1 MNTLLI
7 VEDEKL
13 IRQGIK
19 AMALRSGVPIS
30 MVMECKNGFE
40 ALEIVRSQEIDVV
53 ITDIRMPKMDGIT
66 LVKEI
71 QTCDHVPLIVVVS
84 GYDDFSYAVELLR
97 NGVRDYILKPIERT
111 QLAEI
116 LTKLEDELVK
126 AKINKDTMLNIG
138 YQQLKQLMINDDRN
152 AKEYELILEQF
163 SSSFFEGE
171 YIIYCTNYNDEFQS
185 LEGVTFLQDV
195 NGQGIFIVDNSQGD
209 KILKS
214 ELRGYYVGCS
224 QVHEGLDQVKE
235 AYEEAVKARR
245 QAFVSDN
252 NFVIY
257 DKKDDD
263 GGVIYLEQEIEQIVQ
278 MIGTDK
284 CEEALKQLDHICY
297 QIKLNKSSNS
307 GLEDMFLAIRQK
319 TYATYRNA
327 LKEIDEAE
335 LEEDLLSY
343 SSLSQYIAHVKS
355 WIRDLNG
362 RLLTQFDDYRNKQ
375 KIQSALVYIKDNY
388 KKDLNM
394 AVVSNYI
401 SMNYS
406 LFSYVFK
413 QYTGCN
419 FVNYLKQ
426 IRVDEAKRLLA
437 TTDMKIADISNAVG
451 YDNDKH
457 FMKIFKGQ
465 CGVSPTEYRKNTL
478 LGTK

>member
-40 ALEIVRSQEIDVV
+40 ALEIIRSQEIDVV

-71 QTCDHVPLIVVVS
+71 QTCDHVPLVIVVS

-97 NGVRDYILKPIERT
+97 YGVKDYLLKPIERA
-111 QLAEI
+111 QLSEI
-116 LTKLEDELVK
+116 LNKLEEELVQTK
-126 AKINKDTMLNIG
+126 NKKDTLLNIG
-138 YQQLKQLMINDDRN
+138 YQQLKQLMLNDDMDI
-152 AKEYELILEQF
+152 KERKLILNQF
-163 SSSFFEGE
+163 SSSFFVGE
-171 YIIYCTNYNDEFQS
+171 YVVYCTNYREEF
-185 LEGVTFLQDV
+185 EETDGVTFLHDG
-195 NGQGIFIVDNSQGD
+195 NGQGIFIVD
-209 KILKS
+209 ILQKDGIIKS
-214 ELRGYYVGCS
+214 ELRGYYVGSS
-224 QVHEGLDQVKE
+224 QVHEGLEQIKE
-235 AYEEAVKARR
+235 AYEEATMARR
-245 QAFVSDN
+245 QAFLSDS

-257 DKKDDD
+257 NKREEKED
-263 GGVIYLEQEIEQIVQ
+263 VIYPEQEIEQIVQ

-284 CEEALKQLDHICY
+284 CEEAIKLLDHICY
-297 QIKLNKSSNS
+297 QFKVSKISDTGLIDIFSSIK
-307 GLEDMFLAIRQK
+307 QK
-319 TYATYRNA
+319 IYATYRNV
-327 LKEIDEAE
+327 LKEYK
-335 LEEDLLSY
+335 EEEFVENILCYD
-343 SSLSQYIAHVKS
+343 SLSQYISHIKS
-355 WIRDLNG
+355 WIRELNE

-375 KIQSALVYIKDNY
+375 KIQSALMYIKDNY

-394 AVVSNYI
+394 AVVSNHI

-437 TTDMKIADISNAVG
+437 TTDMKIADVGKAVG

-478 LGTK
+478 LGK

>member
-19 AMALRSGVPIS
+19 AMALRSEVPIS

-40 ALEIVRSQEIDVV
+40 ALEIIRSQEIDVV

-71 QTCDHVPLIVVVS
+71 QTCDHVPLIIVVS

-97 NGVRDYILKPIERT
+97 NGVKDYLLKPIERT
-111 QLAEI
+111 QLSDI
-116 LTKLEDELVK
+116 LNKLEEELVRTK
-126 AKINKDTMLNIG
+126 NKKDTLLNIG
-138 YQQLKQLMINDDRN
+138 YQQLKQLMLNDDMDI
-152 AKEYELILEQF
+152 KERKLILNQF
-163 SSSFFEGE
+163 SSSFFVGE
-171 YIIYCTNYNDEFQS
+171 YVVYCTNYREE
-185 LEGVTFLQDV
+185 LEEADGVTFLHDV
-195 NGQGIFIVDNSQGD
+195 NGQGIFIVD
-209 KILKS
+209 ILQKDRIIKS
-214 ELRGYYVGCS
+214 ELRGYYVGSS
-224 QVHEGLDQVKE
+224 QVHEGLEQIKE
-235 AYEEAVKARR
+235 AYEEAVVARR
-245 QAFVSDN
+245 EAFLSDS

-257 DKKDDD
+257 NKREEKKDM
-263 GGVIYLEQEIEQIVQ
+263 IYPELEIEQIVQ

-284 CEEALKQLDHICY
+284 CEEALKLLDHICY
-297 QIKLNKSSNS
+297 QFKMSRISDSALIDIFCSFK
-307 GLEDMFLAIRQK
+307 QK
-319 TYATYRNA
+319 IYATYRNVI
-327 LKEIDEAE
+327 KESKDEE
-335 LEEDLLSY
+335 FVENILCYD
-343 SSLSQYIAHVKS
+343 SLSQYMSHIKS
-355 WIRDLNG
+355 WIRELNK

-375 KIQSALVYIKDNY
+375 KIQSALMYIKDNY

-394 AVVSNYI
+394 AVVSNHI

-437 TTDMKIADISNAVG
+437 TTDMKIADVSKAVG

-465 CGVSPTEYRKNTL
+465 CGVSPTEYRKNSL
-478 LGTK
+478 LGN

>member
-30 MVMECKNGFE
+30 MVMECKNGLE

-71 QTCDHVPLIVVVS
+71 QTCSHVPFVVVVS

-97 NGVRDYILKPIERT
+97 NGVKDYLLKPIERT

-116 LTKLEDELVK
+116 LTKLEEELVK
-126 AKINKDTMLNIG
+126 KQNNKNTMLNVS
-138 YQQLKQLMINDDRN
+138 YQQLKQLMINEDMGT
-152 AKEYELILEQF
+152 KECELILEQL
-163 SSSFFEGE
+163 SSSFLDGE
-171 YIIYCTNYNDEFQS
+171 YIIYCTNYSDGFQ
-185 LEGVTFLQDV
+185 ETDGVTFLQDV
-195 NGQGIFIVDNSQGD
+195 NGQGVFIVDNLQRD
-209 KILKS
+209 TILKS

-224 QVHEGLDQVKE
+224 QVHVGLEQIKE
-235 AYEEAVKARR
+235 AYEEAMTARR
-245 QAFVSDN
+245 QAFLSDSN
-252 NFVIY
+252 IVTFDTRVKEDDVIFS
-257 DKKDDD
+257 
-263 GGVIYLEQEIEQIVQ
+263 EQEIEQIVQ

-297 QIKLNKSSNS
+297 QFKISKVSDSTLEEVFSS
-307 GLEDMFLAIRQK
+307 IRQK

-327 LKEIDEAE
+327 LKEMAEEE
-335 LEEDLLSY
+335 LEEDLLTY
-343 SSLSQYIAHVKS
+343 NSLSQYIAHIKS

-394 AVVSNYI
+394 AVVSNHI

-437 TTDMKIADISNAVG
+437 TTDMKIADISRAIG

-478 LGTK
+478 LGN

>member
-30 MVMECKNGFE
+30 MVMECKNGLE
-40 ALEIVRSQEIDVV
+40 ALEIIRGQEIDVV

-71 QTCDHVPLIVVVS
+71 QTCNHVPLIVVVS

-97 NGVRDYILKPIERT
+97 HGVKDYLLKPIERT
-111 QLAEI
+111 QLSEI
-116 LTKLEDELVK
+116 LTKLEEELVRNQ
-126 AKINKDTMLNIG
+126 NKLNMMMNIG
-138 YQQLKQLMINDDRN
+138 YQQLKQLMLNDNMDE
-152 AKEYELILEQF
+152 KECELIINQF
-163 SSSFFEGE
+163 SSSFFDGE
-171 YIIYCTNYNDEFQS
+171 YIVYCTNYRDEF
-185 LEGVTFLQDV
+185 EETDGVTFLHDV
-195 NGQGIFIVDNSQGD
+195 NGQGIFIVDNLQKD
-209 KILKS
+209 KIVKS
-214 ELRGYYVGCS
+214 ELRGYYVGS
-224 QVHEGLDQVKE
+224 SRVHVGLLQIKE
-235 AYEEAVKARR
+235 AYEEAKKARR
-245 QAFVSDN
+245 QAFLSDS

-257 DKKDDD
+257 DKEAEIED
-263 GGVIYLEQEIEQIVQ
+263 GIYQEHEIEQIVQ

-284 CEEALKQLDHICY
+284 CEEALKMLDHICY
-297 QIKLNKSSNS
+297 QFKISKISDSTLIDMLSSIK
-307 GLEDMFLAIRQK
+307 QK
-319 TYATYRNA
+319 TYTTYRNV
-327 LKEIDEAE
+327 LKEIKDEE
-335 LEEDLLSY
+335 FVEDLLRY
-343 SSLSQYIAHVKS
+343 DSLSQYIAYIKC
-355 WIRDLNG
+355 WIRELNE

-375 KIQSALVYIKDNY
+375 KIQSALMYIKDNY
-388 KKDLNM
+388 RKDLNM

-426 IRVDEAKRLLA
+426 IRVDEAKRLLT
-437 TTDMKIADISNAVG
+437 TTDMKIVDISKAVG

-465 CGVSPTEYRKNTL
+465 CGVSPTV
-478 LGTK
+478 

>member
-19 AMALRSGVPIS
+19 TMALRSGVPIS

-40 ALEIVRSQEIDVV
+40 ALEIVRNQEIDVV

-71 QTCDHVPLIVVVS
+71 QTCDHVPLIIVVS

-97 NGVRDYILKPIERT
+97 NGVKDYLLKPIERT
-111 QLAEI
+111 QLSEI

-126 AKINKDTMLNIG
+126 TKSNKDTMLNIG
-138 YQQLKQLMINDDRN
+138 YQQLKQLMVGDNRN
-152 AKEYELILEQF
+152 TKEYELIVNQF
-163 SSSFFEGE
+163 SSSFFDGE
-171 YIIYCTNYNDEFQS
+171 YVIYCTNYTDEFQS
-185 LEGVTFLQDV
+185 VDGVTFLQDV
-195 NGQGIFIVDNSQGD
+195 NGQGIFIVDNSQSD

-214 ELRGYYVGCS
+214 ELRGYYVGGS
-224 QVHEGLDQVKE
+224 QVHVGLDQVKE
-235 AYEEAVKARR
+235 AFEEAMKARR
-245 QAFVSDN
+245 QAFITDSS
-252 NFVIY
+252 FVIF
-257 DKKDDD
+257 DKSDEEENSP
-263 GGVIYLEQEIEQIVQ
+263 YPEQEIEQIVQ

-297 QIKLNKSSNS
+297 QIKMKKISNS
-307 GLEDMFLAIRQK
+307 TLEELFLAIKQK

-327 LKEIDEAE
+327 LKNLEEVE
-335 LEEDLLSY
+335 LEEDLLKY
-343 SSLSQYIAHVKS
+343 NSLSQYIAHIKR
-355 WIRDLNG
+355 WIRKLNE

-394 AVVSNYI
+394 AVVSNHI

-437 TTDMKIADISNAVG
+437 TTDMKIADVSKSVG

-478 LGTK
+478 LGN

>member
-30 MVMECKNGFE
+30 MVIECKNGLE
-40 ALEIVRSQEIDVV
+40 ALEIIRSQEIDVV

-71 QTCDHVPLIVVVS
+71 QICEHVPLIIVVS

-97 NGVRDYILKPIERT
+97 NGVKDYLLKPIERT
-111 QLAEI
+111 QLSEV
-116 LTKLEDELVK
+116 LTKLEEELVRTQNK
-126 AKINKDTMLNIG
+126 KDTMLNIG
-138 YQQLKQLMINDDRN
+138 YQQLKQLILNDDMDK
-152 AKEYELILEQF
+152 KEYDLILNQF

-171 YIIYCTNYNDEFQS
+171 YIVYCTNYRNDFE
-185 LEGVTFLQDV
+185 ETDGVTFLHDV
-195 NGQGIFIVDNSQGD
+195 NGQGIFIVDNLQKD
-209 KILKS
+209 RIVKS

-224 QVHEGLDQVKE
+224 QVHIGLCQIKE
-235 AYEEAVKARR
+235 AYEEAAIARR
-245 QAFVSDN
+245 QAFLSDSN
-252 NFVIY
+252 LIIYNKRDEKEDVIY
-257 DKKDDD
+257 PK
-263 GGVIYLEQEIEQIVQ
+263 LEIEQLIQ

-284 CEEALKQLDHICY
+284 CEEALKLLDHICY
-297 QIKLNKSSNS
+297 QFKISKISDSALIEMFSS
-307 GLEDMFLAIRQK
+307 MKQK
-319 TYATYRNA
+319 AYATYRNV
-327 LKEIDEAE
+327 LKEPKNEE
-335 LEEDLLSY
+335 FVEDLLQY
-343 SSLSQYIAHVKS
+343 NNLSQYISHIKS
-355 WIRDLNG
+355 WIRDLNEH
-362 RLLTQFDDYRNKQ
+362 LLTQYDDYRNKQ
-375 KIQSALVYIKDNY
+375 KIQSALIYIKDNY

-394 AVVSNYI
+394 AVVSNHI

-419 FVNYLKQ
+419 FVNYLKH
-426 IRVDEAKRLLA
+426 IRIDEAKRLLA
-437 TTDMKIADISNAVG
+437 TTDMKIADVSKAVG

-478 LGTK
+478 LGN

>member
-40 ALEIVRSQEIDVV
+40 ALEIVRSQEIDVL

-71 QTCDHVPLIVVVS
+71 QNCNHVPLIIVVS

-97 NGVRDYILKPIERT
+97 SGVRDYLLKPIERT
-111 QLAEI
+111 QLSEI
-116 LTKLEDELVK
+116 LIKLEGELVRTQN
-126 AKINKDTMLNIG
+126 NKDTMLNIG
-138 YQQLKQLMINDDRN
+138 YQQLKQLMVNDDRN
-152 AKEYELILEQF
+152 TMEYELILDQF
-163 SSSFFEGE
+163 SSSFFDGE
-171 YIIYCTNYNDEFQS
+171 YIIYCTNYKDEFQVV
-185 LEGVTFLQDV
+185 EGVTFLQDV
-195 NGQGIFIVDNSQGD
+195 NGQSIFIVDNSQRD

-224 QVHEGLDQVKE
+224 RVHVGLDQVKE
-235 AYEEAVKARR
+235 AYEEAMKARR
-245 QAFVSDN
+245 QAFISDC
-252 NFVIY
+252 NFVIF
-257 DKKDDD
+257 DKRDEEEAMP
-263 GGVIYLEQEIEQIVQ
+263 YSEQEIEQIVQ

-284 CEEALKQLDHICY
+284 CEEALKHLEHICY
-297 QIKLNKSSNS
+297 QIKKGKISNS
-307 GLEDMFLAIRQK
+307 NLGDLFLSMKQR

-327 LKEIDEAE
+327 LKEFDETE
-335 LEEDLLSY
+335 LEEDLLTY
-343 SSLSQYIAHVKS
+343 NSLSQYLDHIKS
-355 WIRDLNG
+355 WIRELNG

-437 TTDMKIADISNAVG
+437 TTDMKIADISQAVG

-478 LGTK
+478 LGN